1 MTRTTHRSNSQEWK
15 SVAMLG
21 FVPNDQ
27 ALTEVLWKNKA
38 LISRIGKDNSADGT
52 GNVMGGTF
60 HTLFLK
66 VRV

>member
-1 MTRTTHRSNSQEWK
+1 
-15 SVAMLG
+15 MLG